1 MILNLDDGYDKSE
14 GTNLPMFSRT
24 GKFTISMYMVFNQKK
39 RSVDPSPRPQDH
51 LEDEDIGLLL
61 GTKNISI

>member
-1 MILNLDDGYDKSE
+1 MILNLDEAYDKNQ

-39 RSVDPSPRPQDH
+39 RSVEQSPTNQEDID
-51 LEDEDIGLLL
+51 DEDIGLLL
-61 GTKNISI
+61 GK